1 MELTIWG
8 VLGMV
13 WWVESFESFLGA
25 GKGVNV
31 IPEKVEGVRGDA
43 GLPTAVDVR
52 IGLCTTV
59 MSRMLEEVVAGGMM
73 RGRRTGRLGLHIVV
87 VEGR

>member
-1 MELTIWG
+1 MESTTWG
-8 VLGMV
+8 VVGMV
-13 WWVESFESFLGA
+13 WWVEPFVSFLGA
-25 GKGVNV
+25 GEGVNV
-31 IPEKVEGVRGDA
+31 IPERVSGVRGDV
-43 GLPTAVDVR
+43 GLATAVDVR

-87 VEGR
+87 V